1 MTHYQK
7 AVLVMD
13 FLQDLGVDIISV
25 ARATDDRRFDRTWNL
40 LVENPDITKEEFL
53 RVLETME
60 VQEDEEDE
68 EDED

>member
-13 FLQDLGVDIISV
+13 FLQDLGIDIISV

-60 VQEDEEDE
+60 VPEDE

>member
-60 VQEDEEDE
+60 VPEDE